1 MCIAHRRVVKRY
13 VSLSNFFPIILYYT
27 LLTTL
32 ISRYSLFTHARASTT
47 PAASIHVYT
56 TTSGSP
62 FQISPAPPP
71 WRLRDS
77 VNLLPLSRNLNLN
90 TSRRVFISP
99 QPMITVPLFT
109 KERHRRTS
117 DPFSFTLI
125 VVERSCGHLRYS
137 RDEQTVPRQPLVRF
151 PL

>member
-71 WRLRDS
+71 WRLHDS

-99 QPMITVPLFT
+99 QPMITVLYLRKSGT
-109 KERHRRTS
+109 GVL
-117 DPFSFTLI
+117 LI
-125 VVERSCGHLRYS
+125 HFRLHLS
-137 RDEQTVPRQPLVRF
+137 L
-151 PL
+151 